1 MLRQCGL
8 HLIVANVKSI
18 LIENKKRTAAVL
30 QYILVNIVFVY
41 LHFFFFIYQRVTYN
55 KPFFPPLLI
64 IVLCFSCTEVVGVD
78 VLK

>member
-41 LHFFFFIYQRVTYN
+41 LHFFFLYT
-55 KPFFPPLLI
+55 KGLLI
-64 IVLCFSCTEVVGVD
+64 INLFSPIVNYCFM
-78 VLK
+78 L

>member
-41 LHFFFFIYQRVTYN
+41 LHFFFLYT
-55 KPFFPPLLI
+55 KGLLI
-64 IVLCFSCTEVVGVD
+64 INLFFPHC
-78 VLK
+78 

>member
-55 KPFFPPLLI
+55 KPFFPP
-64 IVLCFSCTEVVGVD
+64 IVNYCFM
-78 VLK
+78 L

>member
-41 LHFFFFIYQRVTYN
+41 LHFFFLYTKGLLIIN
-55 KPFFPPLLI
+55 LFFPPLLI

>member
-41 LHFFFFIYQRVTYN
+41 LHFFFTYQRVTYN
-55 KPFFPPLLI
+55 KPFSPPLLI